1 MSRPLTNSVI
11 SKHAV
16 SPGLA
21 NDRPYNVQR
30 RQYGTVPKCSYRRFM
45 NKRVLI
51 LLIFVFPVLPA
62 FAQQSTSP
70 SGSSSDPL
78 SAVPATQS
86 DNDNAKNLFHDF
98 FVDEYRMWTSPFRV
112 GDYDSHTMIKYGLP
126 FMVTSA
132 ALIAT
137 DHWTT
142 GAIPSTGSQTFIWSG
157 RISQAGAPYTL
168 AAATGAVFLIGKATH
183 ENHLSET
190 GLLSLEALGHSQLI
204 ALGIKEMTQ
213 RERPMEPVQKD
224 SFWEGGSSFPSGH
237 ATGAFAVATVFAYE
251 YGGQHIAV
259 PIVGFSLAS
268 VVAASRVSGR
278 QHWLSDVFVGST
290 LGFLEGRY
298 IYKRHHDPN
307 LPGSEVRRV
316 SRLIPAL
323 DVGTSGG
330 TLYWQF

>member
-1 MSRPLTNSVI
+1 MRLSL
-11 SKHAV
+11 
-16 SPGLA
+16 
-21 NDRPYNVQR
+21 Y
-30 RQYGTVPKCSYRRFM
+30 FM
-45 NKRVLI
+45 NKCLLI
-51 LLIFVFPVLPA
+51 LLIFAVRPVS
-62 FAQQSTSP
+62 AQQSTPQPDSP
-70 SGSSSDPL
+70 DNPP
-78 SAVPATQS
+78 AVVPATQS
-86 DNDNAKNLFHDF
+86 SNTDAKDLFHDF

-112 GDYDSHTMIKYGLP
+112 SDYDSHTMLKYGFP
-126 FMVTSA
+126 FMAASA

-137 DHWTT
+137 DKRTT
-142 GAIPSTGSQTFIWSG
+142 GAIPPSGSQTFIWSG

-168 AAATGAVFLIGKATH
+168 AAATGALFLISKATH

-213 RERPMEPVQKD
+213 RERPMEPVQQD

-237 ATGAFAVATVFAYE
+237 STGAFAVATVFAYE

-259 PIVGFSLAS
+259 PIIGFSLAS

-278 QHWLSDVFVGST
+278 QHWLSDVFVGSA

-316 SRLIPAL
+316 SRLIPAF

-330 TLYWQF
+330 TLYWEF

>member
-1 MSRPLTNSVI
+1 M
-11 SKHAV
+11 A
-16 SPGLA
+16 A
-21 NDRPYNVQR
+21 
-30 RQYGTVPKCSYRRFM
+30 
-45 NKRVLI
+45 
-51 LLIFVFPVLPA
+51 
-62 FAQQSTSP
+62 
-70 SGSSSDPL
+70 
-78 SAVPATQS
+78 
-86 DNDNAKNLFHDF
+86 
-98 FVDEYRMWTSPFRV
+98 
-112 GDYDSHTMIKYGLP
+112 
-126 FMVTSA
+126 SA

-137 DHWTT
+137 DKRTT
-142 GAIPSTGSQTFIWSG
+142 GAIPPSGSQTFIWSG

-168 AAATGAVFLIGKATH
+168 AAATGALFLISKATH

-213 RERPMEPVQKD
+213 RERPMEPVQQD

-237 ATGAFAVATVFAYE
+237 STGAFAVATVFAYE

-259 PIVGFSLAS
+259 PIIGFSLAS

-278 QHWLSDVFVGST
+278 QHWLSDVFVGSA

-316 SRLIPAL
+316 SRLIPAF

-330 TLYWQF
+330 TLYWEF

>member
-1 MSRPLTNSVI
+1 
-11 SKHAV
+11 
-16 SPGLA
+16 
-21 NDRPYNVQR
+21 
-30 RQYGTVPKCSYRRFM
+30 M
-45 NKRVLI
+45 NKRLLI
-51 LLIFVFPVLPA
+51 LLLFAVFPA
-62 FAQQSTSP
+62 FAQQSPRQSDSS
-70 SGSSSDPL
+70 SGSSNE
-78 SAVPATQS
+78 ATSTQP
-86 DNDNAKNLFHDF
+86 DNGNAKEFLRTLLG
-98 FVDEYRMWTSPFRV
+98 DEYRMWTSPFRI
-112 GDYDSHTMIKYGLP
+112 GDYDRHTMVKYGLP
-126 FMVTSA
+126 FLAASA

-137 DHWTT
+137 DHRTT
-142 GAIPSTGSQTFIWSG
+142 GAIPPTGSQTFVWSG
-157 RISQAGAPYTL
+157 RVAQVGAPYTL
-168 AAATGAVFLIGKATH
+168 AAATGALFLISKATH

-204 ALGIKEMTQ
+204 ALGIKEITQ
-213 RERPMEPVQKD
+213 RERPADPVQND

-278 QHWLSDVFVGST
+278 KHWLSDVFVGSG
-290 LGFLEGRY
+290 LGFMEGRY

-316 SRLIPAL
+316 SRLIPAF

-330 TLYWQF
+330 TLYWEF

>member
-1 MSRPLTNSVI
+1 M
-11 SKHAV
+11 
-16 SPGLA
+16 G
-21 NDRPYNVQR
+21 
-30 RQYGTVPKCSYRRFM
+30 
-45 NKRVLI
+45 KR
-51 LLIFVFPVLPA
+51 LLICLAFFVLPA
-62 FAQQSTSP
+62 SAQQAAPPSDSAADSAAAAPPAQTS
-70 SGSSSDPL
+70 D
-78 SAVPATQS
+78 T
-86 DNDNAKNLFHDF
+86 DAKDLFHDF
-98 FVDEYRMWTSPFRV
+98 FVDEYRMWTSPFRIS
-112 GDYDSHTMIKYGLP
+112 DYDSHTMVKYGFP
-126 FMVTSA
+126 FLAASA

-137 DHWTT
+137 DRYTT
-142 GAIPSTGSQTFIWSG
+142 GAVPPSGSQTFIWSG

-168 AAATGAVFLIGKATH
+168 AAATGALFLISKATH

-213 RERPMEPVQKD
+213 RERPMEPVQQD

-278 QHWLSDVFVGST
+278 QHWLSDVFVGSA

-316 SRLIPAL
+316 SRLIPAF
-323 DVGTSGG
+323 DVGTTGG
-330 TLYWQF
+330 TLYWEF